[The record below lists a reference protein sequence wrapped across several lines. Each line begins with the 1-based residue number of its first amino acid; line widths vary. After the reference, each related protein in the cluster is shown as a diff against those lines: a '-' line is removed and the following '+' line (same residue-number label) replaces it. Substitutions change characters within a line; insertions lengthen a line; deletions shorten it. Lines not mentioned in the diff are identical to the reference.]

1 MWWSRRRTWTSEDR
15 SLGSTARR
23 KEFEDHGLAC
33 EFVQT
38 SVSHNAVAGTLR
50 GLHFQA
56 PPHEEDKLVTC
67 VRGSLFDVLLD
78 LRRDSPTF
86 RSWFG
91 VELSAG
97 NGRSVFVPAGLAH
110 GFQTLEDE
118 TTVLYNISAYYRP
131 EAARGVRWDDP
142 AFGIEWPPAETR
154 VISERDRS
162 FPDFR
167 K

>member
-110 GFQTLEDE
+110 GFQTLRDE

>member
-1 MWWSRRRTWTSEDR
+1 M
-15 SLGSTARR
+15 
-23 KEFEDHGLAC
+23 AC

-97 NGRSVFVPAGLAH
+97 NGRPVFVPAGLAH
-110 GFQTLEDE
+110 GFQTLRDE

>member
-1 MWWSRRRTWTSEDR
+1 
-15 SLGSTARR
+15 
-23 KEFEDHGLAC
+23 LAC

>member
-1 MWWSRRRTWTSEDR
+1 MRFTATPLSGAYVVEQAPNLDER
-15 SLGSTARR
+15 GSFARVYS
-23 KEFEDHGLAC
+23 KEEFEDHGLAC

-110 GFQTLEDE
+110 GFQTLRDE

-142 AFGIEWPPAETR
+142 AFGIEWPPPR
-154 VISERDRS
+154 HG
-162 FPDFR
+162 
-167 K
+167 

>member
-1 MWWSRRRTWTSEDR
+1 V
-15 SLGSTARR
+15 
-23 KEFEDHGLAC
+23 AC

-38 SVSHNAVAGTLR
+38 SVSHNAVARTLR